1 MVQKPSVEVSLLLN
15 IHENSLLDDVIGGRG
30 GLNITPHLVNPLMNF
45 SFYIWTFS
53 HLHGELKT

>member
-45 SFYIWTFS
+45 SFYI
-53 HLHGELKT
+53 